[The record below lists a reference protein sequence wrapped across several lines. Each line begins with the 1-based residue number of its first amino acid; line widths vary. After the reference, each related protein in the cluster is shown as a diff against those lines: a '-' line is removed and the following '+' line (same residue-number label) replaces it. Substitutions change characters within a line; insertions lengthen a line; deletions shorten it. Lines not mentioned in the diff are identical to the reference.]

1 MSRIR
6 TDHKKT
12 EKKGIGKT
20 IKFTYFP
27 SNTHSH
33 TKRVVFYPL
42 MTSFKQNKE
51 SFRRRKRAERETFEI
66 KLNKLNKK
74 CEGVLMK
81 HQGRKFR
88 FFFLRIEEE
97 EDGEI

>member
-1 MSRIR
+1 MTAEKYVFYVSVPTI
-6 TDHKKT
+6 KT
-12 EKKGIGKT
+12 EKKGKGKT

-51 SFRRRKRAERETFEI
+51 SFREESELNE
-66 KLNKLNKK
+66 KLLK
-74 CEGVLMK
+74 
-81 HQGRKFR
+81 
-88 FFFLRIEEE
+88 
-97 EDGEI
+97 